1 MDFIDIY
8 AGLTEA
14 EREQYRRDY
23 PEEAKTM
30 TSFFQTRFE
39 QIGERRGEQ
48 RGEQRGAATMLLLL
62 LEDKFGFVT
71 DQVKTEVEAAS
82 PDTLLLWSRR
92 VLRANTIREV
102 LG

>member
-48 RGEQRGAATMLLLL
+48 RGAATMLLLL
-62 LEDKFGFVT
+62 LEDKFGFVP

-92 VLRANTIREV
+92 VLRANTIEEV